1 MSDSVRNA
9 MYYGLN
15 PCFDELYRKSKEGC
29 NFVHLIDL
37 IGSKENVMLAYRNI
51 KSNKGSNTPGVDGL
65 TIKDLRMMSV
75 QEIVKLVQDKLRWY
89 EPKPIRRVEIPK
101 SSDPTKTRPIGIACI
116 VDRLVQQCIRQIL
129 EPIAEAKFYKDSFGF
144 RGNKSCKDALAVA
157 EHMMNISGLHFVVD
171 VDIKGYFDNID
182 HGCLMRQLWKMGIHD
197 RKLLAIIN
205 VMLKAPIMLNDH
217 TKIYP
222 ERGTPQGGILSPLL
236 SLVVL
241 NDLDW
246 WIANQW
252 VDHPFIK
259 GIKHPKWDTLRK
271 QKLREVRIVRYADDF
286 KLFCRTN
293 RDAEAIYDETKDWL
307 WNNLKLETSPEK
319 SGVTNLRKDYT
330 DFLGIELKVICRE
343 ASVSP
348 KASKLIRRWSATT
361 RVKRKTLRKLKDRLV
376 KEADKLAALPEEKAK
391 SAVEYYNSVVDG
403 IQNYFSVASQIGRDF
418 NSVQK
423 DLDKRMYHNIKGLE
437 HDAPKNFQPSE
448 NDRRF
453 LKSKQVRYLHGQMIH
468 PIGFVRHAFPRM
480 PSRSICN
487 YTKEG
492 RAEQKI
498 RVGAP
503 EAILSWLARHSP
515 PSMTVE
521 EADNRISAFSAQKG
535 MCSVLGTPLELGG
548 VVVLRKDPYKG
559 KDVGRYHNITL
570 VSIPASGAIN
580 EPDPS
585 LARSM
590 LAGIKLNKAAMRTIN
605 KFRKYRKYKTL

>member
-205 VMLKAPIMLNDH
+205 AMLKAPIMLNDH

-222 ERGTPQGGILSPLL
+222 ERGTPQGEFSP
-236 SLVVL
+236 
-241 NDLDW
+241 
-246 WIANQW
+246 
-252 VDHPFIK
+252 
-259 GIKHPKWDTLRK
+259 RC
-271 QKLREVRIVRYADDF
+271 
-286 KLFCRTN
+286 CR
-293 RDAEAIYDETKDWL
+293 
-307 WNNLKLETSPEK
+307 
-319 SGVTNLRKDYT
+319 
-330 DFLGIELKVICRE
+330 
-343 ASVSP
+343 
-348 KASKLIRRWSATT
+348 
-361 RVKRKTLRKLKDRLV
+361 
-376 KEADKLAALPEEKAK
+376 
-391 SAVEYYNSVVDG
+391 
-403 IQNYFSVASQIGRDF
+403 
-418 NSVQK
+418 
-423 DLDKRMYHNIKGLE
+423 
-437 HDAPKNFQPSE
+437 
-448 NDRRF
+448 
-453 LKSKQVRYLHGQMIH
+453 
-468 PIGFVRHAFPRM
+468 
-480 PSRSICN
+480 
-487 YTKEG
+487 
-492 RAEQKI
+492 
-498 RVGAP
+498 
-503 EAILSWLARHSP
+503 
-515 PSMTVE
+515 
-521 EADNRISAFSAQKG
+521 
-535 MCSVLGTPLELGG
+535 
-548 VVVLRKDPYKG
+548 
-559 KDVGRYHNITL
+559 
-570 VSIPASGAIN
+570 
-580 EPDPS
+580 
-585 LARSM
+585 
-590 LAGIKLNKAAMRTIN
+590 
-605 KFRKYRKYKTL
+605 